1 MRGYMRPGASR
12 QRQRFVAGVLPMAA
26 ARRSTE
32 RKRMSHI
39 VVEEI
44 WSTSSAANE
53 RRLLRSSAR
62 PLFAGLRQA
71 AYEYA
76 KQRANEYDSHRFN
89 EDAERS
95 YWWGRNAGD
104 RATHRFVIE
113 PAPA

>member
-1 MRGYMRPGASR
+1 MSMASI
-12 QRQRFVAGVLPMAA
+12 L
-26 ARRSTE
+26 ARLERIE
-32 RKRMSHI
+32 RKLNLDRTMSVPRNAPVFVGAGI
-39 VVEEI
+39 VIDSQNIRNTRYEPP
-44 WSTSSAANE
+44 
-53 RRLLRSSAR
+53 RSH
-62 PLFAGLRQA
+62 RQA

-76 KQRANEYDSHRFN
+76 KQRASEYDSHRFN

>member
-1 MRGYMRPGASR
+1 
-12 QRQRFVAGVLPMAA
+12 MAA

-32 RKRMSHI
+32 RKRMPHI
-39 VVEEI
+39 VIEEI
-44 WSTSSAANE
+44 WSTSSAADE

-76 KQRANEYDSHRFN
+76 KQRASEYDSHRFN

-104 RATHRFVIE
+104 RATHHFVIE
-113 PAPA
+113 LAPSTAPAKDAD

>member
-1 MRGYMRPGASR
+1 MP
-12 QRQRFVAGVLPMAA
+12 
-26 ARRSTE
+26 
-32 RKRMSHI
+32 HI
-39 VVEEI
+39 VIEEI
-44 WSTSSAANE
+44 WSTSSAADE

-76 KQRANEYDSHRFN
+76 KQRASEYDSHRFN

-113 PAPA
+113 PLLRPATDIVPAYATKGPHLR

>member
-1 MRGYMRPGASR
+1 
-12 QRQRFVAGVLPMAA
+12 
-26 ARRSTE
+26 
-32 RKRMSHI
+32 MSHI
-39 VVEEI
+39 VIEEI
-44 WSTSSAANE
+44 WSTSSAGHE

-62 PLFAGLRQA
+62 PLFAGLRRA

-113 PAPA
+113 PATGLSSTGS